1 MTATE
6 HPFDVDAFLAE
17 GRTAR
22 VAIDGP
28 TVRPMWFLW
37 EDGAF
42 WLMSGPWAH
51 LFGRVQDDPEVAI
64 VVDVCDTATGDIRS
78 VTVRGAVTIDDGPF
92 DVPRCR
98 RLLVRYLGEDEASW
112 PAEPDDYR
120 GYLAQPPMDGLTWL
134 RLVPRTWTV
143 LDRSFTPA

>member
-1 MTATE
+1 VTE

-17 GRTAR
+17 GLTAR

-51 LFGRVQDDPEVAI
+51 LFGRVQENPEVAV
-64 VVDVCDTATGDIRS
+64 VVDVCDTTTGRIQS
-78 VTVRGAVTIDDGPF
+78 VTVRGAVEVEPGAFDID
-92 DVPRCR
+92 RCR
-98 RLLVRYLGEDEASW
+98 RLLVRYLGEDEAAW
-112 PAEPDDYR
+112 PTTPDDYP
-120 GYLAQPPMDGLTWL
+120 GYLVEPPMEGLSWL
-134 RLVPRTWTV
+134 RLRPRTWTV
-143 LDRSFTPA
+143 LDRSFAAG